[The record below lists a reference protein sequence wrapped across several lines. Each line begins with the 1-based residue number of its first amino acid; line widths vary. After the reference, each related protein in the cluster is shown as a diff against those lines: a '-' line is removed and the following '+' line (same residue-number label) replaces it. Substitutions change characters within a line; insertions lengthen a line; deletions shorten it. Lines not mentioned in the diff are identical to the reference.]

1 MLMLLCAVATWAQA
15 ELPAE
20 GAFFRLKN
28 TTSQLYMTVNS
39 YNSGNQDDGG
49 IVISA
54 KNTENLSKQVFRLIK
69 QDEKYHVLT
78 FNNNVVSTFASW
90 GFRAEESY
98 SNAALTIEPSEGDI
112 WTLKG
117 TLGYIGP
124 NNGSKS
130 DGSIIYSN
138 HGTSNNE
145 IYWAFEAVTEE
156 EATAAAAAAMPFFTL
171 SSLNNNSCYTVT
183 AGDTGRGSWYSGDNG
198 LTSTV
203 KIGADRNAGD
213 ENQQFA
219 FIQYEGEYYLYSV
232 AKKMF
237 VAKNGNHTKY
247 TKTAEDYVEF
257 VERTSYVAP
266 FVIALNGSSHM
277 GISNGYDPAVITFY
291 NDVNDGGNKVCIA
304 LADEFNPAEAL
315 ETFNTAATVIYE
327 YQYNGKTLATQ
338 EAAAVKGE
346 AYPDLVTP
354 ELPLGYVVTGTKPAG
369 NVEGDATVQIALDI
383 NNSLLPFEAVAEGT
397 PETWY
402 YAQMHYYTTK
412 DYCYRWFIAPAED
425 GSSVRTQDHEFATD
439 EVDAHLWGFVG
450 TVEGGFKMV
459 NKASGQAISS
469 SNDGVAVMAEV
480 AEATA
485 FIATG
490 SDVHADWFCLKNPA
504 GNYLNAQG
512 SVANASNCN
521 FVIKHWSDN
530 DGGSSFFLTEYVD
543 EDVTVNVSQAGW
555 ATNYFTE
562 SVHVPAGVN
571 AYIVTG
577 AENGWITKSQIA
589 EGEVIPANTGI
600 LLENAGEHK
609 FAKTVSYNYTLAGN
623 LLNGSAEDTYVE
635 GTAYVLANHKEAGV
649 GFYKAELNK
658 DKDGNEG
665 ATHFLNNAGKAYLV
679 LPAASETVAFY
690 GLDWDGTTGI
700 DEITEQRAE
709 SKDIYD
715 LTGRRVEAITAP
727 GIYIVNGK
735 KVLVK

>member
-1 MLMLLCAVATWAQA
+1 MLMLLCAVATFAQA

-39 YNSGNQDDGG
+39 YNSNNQNDGG
-49 IVISA
+49 VVISA
-54 KNTENLSKQVFRLIK
+54 KNTEDLSKQVFRLVK

-117 TLGYIGP
+117 IKGYIGP

-145 IYWAFEAVTEE
+145 IYWAFEAVTED
-156 EATAAAAAAMPFFTL
+156 EATAAAADAAAIPLFTL
-171 SSLNNNSCYTVT
+171 SSLNNNSCYTIT
-183 AGDTGRGSWYSGDNG
+183 AGDAGRGSWHSGDNG

-203 KIGADRNAGD
+203 KQGVDKDATNAS
-213 ENQQFA
+213 QQFA
-219 FIQYEGEYYLYSV
+219 FIQKDDKYYLYSV
-232 AKKMF
+232 AKKAF

-247 TKTAEDYVEF
+247 TKTAEDYVTF
-257 VERTSYVAP
+257 IERKSYVAP

-304 LADEFNPAEAL
+304 LAGEFNPAEAL
-315 ETFNTAATVIYE
+315 ETFNTAATVMYE
-327 YQYNGKTLATQ
+327 YQLNGKTLATQ

-346 AYPDLVTP
+346 AYPELVVP
-354 ELPLGYVVTGTKPAG
+354 ALPLGVVVTGSKPAG
-369 NVEGDATVQIALDI
+369 AVEGNETVQITLGVDD
-383 NNSLLPFEAVAEGT
+383 SLLPFEAVAEGT

-402 YAQMHYYTTK
+402 YAQMHAFGGYQ
-412 DYCYRWFIAPAED
+412 WFVAPTED
-425 GSSVRTQDHEFATD
+425 GTIKTQGHKFVAGET
-439 EVDAHLWGFVG
+439 DAHLWGFVG

-459 NKASGQAISS
+459 NKATEQAIK
-469 SNDGVAVMAEV
+469 SNNSGVAAMASVE
-480 AEATA
+480 EATA
-485 FIATG
+485 FIAMG
-490 SDVHADWFCLKNPA
+490 SKAGGKWFCLRYPN
-504 GNYLNAQG
+504 GDYLNSQ
-512 SVANASNCN
+512 SN
-521 FVIKHWSDN
+521 VINHWYDN
-530 DGGSSFFLTEYVD
+530 DNGSSFLLTEYVD
-543 EDVTVNVSQAGW
+543 EDVTVNVSEDGW
-555 ATNYFTE
+555 ATKYFGE

-571 AYIVTG
+571 AYIITG
-577 AENGWITKSQIA
+577 VENGWITKSQIA
-589 EGEVIPANTGI
+589 EGEVIPANTGV
-600 LLENAGEHK
+600 LLENAGEHS

-623 LLNGSAEDTYVE
+623 LLNGSVENTYVE
-635 GTAYVLANHKEAGV
+635 GEAYVLANHEEAGV

-665 ATHFLNNAGKAYLV
+665 ATHFLNNAGKAYFV

-690 GLDWDGTTGI
+690 GLDWDGTTGV
-700 DEITEQRAE
+700 ENVVVENEVKA
-709 SKDIYD
+709 IYD